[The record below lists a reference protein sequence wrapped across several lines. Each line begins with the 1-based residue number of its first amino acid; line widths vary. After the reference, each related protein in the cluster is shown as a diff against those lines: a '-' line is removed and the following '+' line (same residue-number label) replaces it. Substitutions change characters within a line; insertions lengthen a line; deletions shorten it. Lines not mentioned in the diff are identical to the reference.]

1 MWRPALAAPRESR
14 DSETKPSAATQ
25 QSLINMTILNDSHGK
40 VAISG
45 RRFSRSRGNQ
55 GGCTDRGQEG
65 LGFGRLSVSG
75 LSPRSAYPN
84 REQANI
90 SESYT
95 WNS

>member
-1 MWRPALAAPRESR
+1 LRSAGEGSRALGE
-14 DSETKPSAATQ
+14 
-25 QSLINMTILNDSHGK
+25 
-40 VAISG
+40 
-45 RRFSRSRGNQ
+45 NQ
-55 GGCTDRGQEG
+55 GGCTDRRQEG
-65 LGFGRLSVSG
+65 LVFGRLSVSG